1 MKRRAKV
8 VFNNNLDQ
16 VTDSMKDSAPL
27 VLEALAR
34 DTRARVTKKL
44 LRGTRSGEIYQ
55 VPKTNKEYQASAPG
69 EPPAPRT
76 GQLANSYI
84 NRLVSP
90 SSAIVASDVPQA
102 RLEYGFGN
110 VAPRP
115 HLRPAKDET
124 MAEIDSI
131 IRKVLGQQ
139 L

>member
-1 MKRRAKV
+1 MRRPKV
-8 VFNNNLDQ
+8 VFRNNLDQ
-16 VTDSMKDSAPL
+16 VADNMKGSVPL

-34 DTRARVTKKL
+34 DTRSRVSKKL

-55 VPKTNKEYQASAPG
+55 VPKTNREYQASAPG

-76 GQLANSYI
+76 GELANSYI
-84 NRLVSP
+84 HQVTSP
-90 SSAIVASDVPQA
+90 STAIVASDVPQA

-124 MAEIDSI
+124 VAEIDSI
-131 IRKVLGQQ
+131 IRKVLGRK